1 MNHPA
6 RGSVSVGMPVASS
19 QVSTSLFAWPGAR
32 WSKRD
37 LRHVAQWLLLATLI
51 CATPATWA
59 KASGEASAIAA
70 AASSVSPPAV
80 SSSSYFVAASELAHP
95 LRPFEHLPNN
105 AAINVHAAVVTMPD
119 PVETRLGRSFDTEL
133 TALVGAFQAKEYV
146 LDGFAFTWTPRSADG
161 KSTANDTDA
170 SRRTL
175 PSVMLFRKDNWRSC
189 KSKTDTQ
196 GDSDGCGSTYYALFL
211 VGETPSFGIH
221 PESFMRAARCAMA
234 LDSSNRQEKN
244 SLPEALNQVDC
255 DRIAWKAPTKGVTW
269 SCDASLAV
277 IGPSFSGA
285 MESMASALSK
295 VATEARGHAT
305 DAATDAAKVANA
317 KDKVASN
324 TAPETTGA
332 GCHGIGHLNILL
344 RSPSASVDSNDQI
357 VQNAYLS
364 ELEPFVSLTYTP
376 LAYSVGDQLKRVK
389 RYLESLIHDDE
400 KVVILSEESSFGLG
414 ASKLAMPLSSPSPPS
429 SSSSSSPSSS
439 SSVAKPQVQF
449 ISVQFPPNIAA
460 IRSEHV
466 QLKQEESKQRR
477 SMLPERLLELDL
489 TGVETGVDQPPTYQ
503 PSLSSRSDELM
514 LYQTFDAL
522 QRYATPAAVVIV
534 ATDVRDRLFL
544 LSEIRNAFPGALP
557 VVLEQDNLMVHPDY
571 RAMSRGSII
580 MPAGKSLLCLNVSGL
595 DCFSSDDKSDA
606 PPREQAAHRSAGNAP
621 DVSSNDCSQAGDR
634 RFFSFPTDYA
644 ANMFRAVVGMI
655 CPSDASPNKPNMLVA
670 TLAGFQRVDE
680 SDLDR
685 ADKENESKGQGDEE
699 TKSKVGGKEQTESKA
714 EDRKRR
720 PRDIPIVA
728 DNRMQLQQ
736 PVYLSMGIVLGILL
750 VTAIW
755 LVRNGRTP
763 ELATLP
769 LSRHAMRWM
778 DMLITPNGAQASST
792 QPKEPR
798 TSWGWLVP
806 WIAFAAFGI
815 VIAGYK
821 IIVMFPPAAPGDTDL
836 AHGTDRWALI
846 CLCLA
851 YACFMAFCGVRMRV
865 WNAACLT
872 IAEHVNDSS
881 RLKVRLRHRAYY
893 RASIATALLLLV
905 LVLCVNDYRPSGAH
919 SVWLSVLA
927 GAFVLGS
934 SGFFLVLY
942 LEGLDRWRC
951 MSLELSRTVTA
962 VQKCAEDETWPTP
975 KLLDERPRSPF
986 NVVMRIDNYNA
997 LRRSDL
1003 AAWVLQTNVLLS
1015 DTVDSPFDKAEIR
1028 QWQAVLVSQMKLAGT
1043 AVRSSAWCA
1052 VLGAT
1057 VALMLIQV
1065 YPPVY
1070 ERLQT
1075 TAAAILMVLGFAA
1088 ITYGVLTLEK
1098 DYLLGRMFTND
1109 KDHLSLGSALS
1120 ALWPKLLAM
1129 GSILITVFL
1138 PDAWDWLNTA
1148 VKAINSLR

>member
-1 MNHPA
+1 MLHPA
-6 RGSVSVGMPVASS
+6 QGPVSVGAPVASAS
-19 QVSTSLFAWPGAR
+19 SSKGSFAGLYAR
-32 WSKRD
+32 RSKAC
-37 LRHVAQWLLLATLI
+37 LRQMAQWLMLATLI
-51 CATPATWA
+51 GAAPAMGA
-59 KASGEASAIAA
+59 KAPGAASAVAA
-70 AASSVSPPAV
+70 TASSAPPPAV
-80 SSSSYFVAASELAHP
+80 TSSSYFVAASELAHP
-95 LRPFEHLPNN
+95 LRPFEHLPGN
-105 AAINVHAAVVTMPD
+105 AAIKVHAAVVTMPD

-133 TALVGAFQAKEYV
+133 TALVAAFQAKEYV
-146 LDGFAFTWTPRSADG
+146 LDGFAFTWTPRSPDG
-161 KSTANDTDA
+161 KSTANDMDA

-189 KSKTDTQ
+189 KSKTNTE
-196 GDSDGCGSTYYALFL
+196 GIAAACESTYYALFL

-221 PESFMRAARCAMA
+221 PESFIRAARCAMA
-234 LDSSNRQEKN
+234 LDASNRQEKN
-244 SLPEALNQVDC
+244 SLPEALNQIDC
-255 DRIAWKAPTKGVTW
+255 DQLDWQAPTKGVSW
-269 SCDASLAV
+269 SCDANLAV
-277 IGPSFSGA
+277 IGPTFSGA

-295 VATEARGHAT
+295 VATGAREHAM
-305 DAATDAAKVANA
+305 AAAKPA
-317 KDKVASN
+317 
-324 TAPETTGA
+324 TA
-332 GCHGIGHLNILL
+332 GCQGIGHLNILL
-344 RSPSASVDSNDQI
+344 STPSASVDSNDQI
-357 VQNAYLS
+357 VQNTYLATS
-364 ELEPFVSLTYTP
+364 DLKPFVTLTYTP

-389 RYLESLIHDDE
+389 RYLESRILRGD
-400 KVVILSEESSFGLG
+400 KVVVLSEESSFGLG
-414 ASKLAMPLSSPSPPS
+414 ASKLAMPS
-429 SSSSSSPSSS
+429 SSTPPLST
-439 SSVAKPQVQF
+439 ATTRQVQF
-449 ISVQFPPNIAA
+449 VSVQFPPNIAA

-489 TGVETGVDQPPTYQ
+489 TGVETGIDQPPTYQ

-522 QRYATPAAVVIV
+522 QRFVTPAAVVIV

-595 DCFSSDDKSDA
+595 DCFAKEGRLDAA
-606 PPREQAAHRSAGNAP
+606 PPRSGGNAP
-621 DVSSNDCSQAGDR
+621 ETMSNDCRQTGNR

-644 ANMFRAVVGMI
+644 ANMFRAVVGLI
-655 CPSDASPNKPNMLVA
+655 CPNDASPNQPDMLVA

-680 SDLDR
+680 AAPD
-685 ADKENESKGQGDEE
+685 QGD
-699 TKSKVGGKEQTESKA
+699 QQNNSKA
-714 EDRKRR
+714 GGDRRR
-720 PRDIPIVA
+720 LGDIPIVA
-728 DNRMQLQQ
+728 DSRMQLQQ
-736 PVYLSMGIVLGILL
+736 PVYLSMAIVLGILL
-750 VTAIW
+750 VTALW

-778 DMLITPNGAQASST
+778 DMLRTPDGAQASK
-792 QPKEPR
+792 PPGEPR
-798 TSWGWLVP
+798 TSWGWLLP
-806 WIAFAAFGI
+806 WIVFAAFGI
-815 VIAGYK
+815 VIAACK
-821 IIVMFPPAAPGDTDL
+821 IYVMFPPATPGDTDL
-836 AHGTDRWALI
+836 AHGTDHWALI

-851 YACFMAFCGVRMRV
+851 YACFVAFSGVRMRV
-865 WNAACLT
+865 WNVYCLA
-872 IAEHVNDSS
+872 IAEHIDASS
-881 RLKVRLRHRAYY
+881 RLKVRLHHRAYW

-905 LVLCVNDYRPSGAH
+905 MVLCVNDYLPTGAH
-919 SVWLSVLA
+919 SVWLSAFA

-934 SGFFLVLY
+934 SGYFLVLY

-962 VQKCAEDETWPTP
+962 VQESTGVKEWPTP

-997 LRRSDL
+997 LRRPDL
-1003 AAWVLQTNVLLS
+1003 AAWVLQTNALLLGTI
-1015 DTVDSPFDKAEIR
+1015 DPAFDQAKLR
-1028 QWQAVLVSQMKLAGT
+1028 QWQAVLVAQMKLAGT

-1057 VALMLIQV
+1057 VTLMLIQV

-1075 TAAAILMVLGFAA
+1075 TAAAILMLLGFAA

-1109 KDHLSLGSALS
+1109 KDHLTLGGALS

-1129 GSILITVFL
+1129 GSLLITVFL
-1138 PDAWDWLNTA
+1138 PDAWDWLNSA

>member
-1 MNHPA
+1 M
-6 RGSVSVGMPVASS
+6 
-19 QVSTSLFAWPGAR
+19 
-32 WSKRD
+32 
-37 LRHVAQWLLLATLI
+37 
-51 CATPATWA
+51 
-59 KASGEASAIAA
+59 A
-70 AASSVSPPAV
+70 AASSVAPPPV
-80 SSSSYFVAASELAHP
+80 TSSSYFVAASELPHP
-95 LRPFEHLPNN
+95 LRPFEHLPGN

-133 TALVGAFQAKEYV
+133 TALVSAFQAKEYV
-146 LDGFAFTWTPRSADG
+146 LDGFAFTWAPRAPDD
-161 KSTANDTDA
+161 KPAPNEADA
-170 SRRTL
+170 SRRSL

-189 KSKTDTQ
+189 KSKTDKQ
-196 GDSDGCGSTYYALFL
+196 ADAAACESTYYVLFL

-221 PESFMRAARCAMA
+221 PESFIRAARCAMA
-234 LDSSNRQEKN
+234 LDASNRQQKN
-244 SLPEALNQVDC
+244 SLPDAFNQTDC
-255 DRIAWKAPTKGVTW
+255 DRIAWKAPINGVSW
-269 SCDASLAV
+269 SCDANLAV
-277 IGPSFSGA
+277 IGPTFSGA

-295 VATEARGHAT
+295 VATEARDQAIKSA
-305 DAATDAAKVANA
+305 AATAKATNQASGNAAL
-317 KDKVASN
+317 
-324 TAPETTGA
+324 ETTGA
-332 GCHGIGHLNILL
+332 ACQGPGHLNIVL
-344 RSPSASVDSNDQI
+344 RTPSASVDSNDQI

-364 ELEPFVSLTYTP
+364 PLQPFVSLNYTP
-376 LAYSVGDQLKRVK
+376 LAYSVGHQLERVK
-389 RYLESLIHDDE
+389 RYLERRILRGD

-414 ASKLAMPLSSPSPPS
+414 ASKLAMPS
-429 SSSSSSPSSS
+429 SSSSSAPPALPASTASSPASSS
-439 SSVAKPQVQF
+439 STATARRVQF

-489 TGVETGVDQPPTYQ
+489 TGVERGVDQPPTYQ

-522 QRYATPAAVVIV
+522 QRFVTPAAVIIV

-580 MPAGKSLLCLNVSGL
+580 MPAGKSLLCLNASGL
-595 DCFSSDDKSDA
+595 DCFPAKAAPDA
-606 PPREQAAHRSAGNAP
+606 SPREQASPSSAGNAP
-621 DVSSNDCSQAGDR
+621 ELVANHCTRAASR

-644 ANMFRAVVGMI
+644 ANMFRAVVGLI
-655 CPSDASPNKPNMLVA
+655 CPSDASPNEPAMLVA

-680 SDLDR
+680 SVPDQRDEQ
-685 ADKENESKGQGDEE
+685 DKRGAQRNSKTMG
-699 TKSKVGGKEQTESKA
+699 
-714 EDRKRR
+714 
-720 PRDIPIVA
+720 DIPIVA
-728 DNRMQLQQ
+728 DTRMQLQQ

-750 VTAIW
+750 VTAVW

-778 DMLITPNGAQASST
+778 DMVKTPNGARASRQAG
-792 QPKEPR
+792 EPR
-798 TSWGWLVP
+798 TSWWWLAP
-806 WIAFAAFGI
+806 WIAFAVFGI
-815 VIAGYK
+815 VVAACK
-821 IIVMFPPAAPGDTDL
+821 IIVMFPPATPGDTDL

-851 YACFMAFCGVRMRV
+851 YACFVAFCGVRMRV
-865 WNAACLT
+865 WNAYCLA
-872 IAEHVNDSS
+872 IAEHVDASS
-881 RLKVRLRHRAYY
+881 RLKVRLYHRAYL
-893 RASIATALLLLV
+893 RASVATVLLLLV
-905 LVLCVNDYRPSGAH
+905 LVLCVNDYLPTGAH
-919 SVWLSVLA
+919 SVWLSAFA

-962 VQKCAEDETWPTP
+962 VQESTGVKEWPTP

-997 LRRSDL
+997 LRRPDL
-1003 AAWVLQTNVLLS
+1003 AAWVRQTNALLGG
-1015 DTVDSPFDKAEIR
+1015 TVDPSFDKAKLRE
-1028 QWQAVLVSQMKLAGT
+1028 WQAVLVSQMKLAGT

-1057 VALMLIQV
+1057 VTLMLIQV

-1075 TAAAILMVLGFAA
+1075 TAAAILMLLGFAA

-1109 KDHLSLGSALS
+1109 KDQLTLGGALS

-1138 PDAWDWLNTA
+1138 PDAWDWLNSA
-1148 VKAINSLR
+1148 VKAVNSLR

>member
-1 MNHPA
+1 MSGAIAKGRVAMIHPA
-6 RGSVSVGMPVASS
+6 QGAAVSVGIPVASAA
-19 QVSTSLFAWPGAR
+19 VSKGSFVALLAR
-32 WSKRD
+32 W
-37 LRHVAQWLLLATLI
+37 LLVATLI
-51 CATPATWA
+51 GAAPAIGA
-59 KASGEASAIAA
+59 KASGEASVVAA
-70 AASSVSPPAV
+70 AASSVAPPAV
-80 SSSSYFVAASELAHP
+80 TSSSYFVAASELPHP
-95 LRPFEHLPNN
+95 LRPFEHLPSN

-133 TALVGAFQAKEYV
+133 TALVAAFQAKEFV
-146 LDGFAFTWTPRSADG
+146 LDGFAFTWAPRSPDG
-161 KSTANDTDA
+161 KSTANETEA

-175 PSVMLFRKDNWRSC
+175 PSVMLFRKDNWRNC
-189 KSKTDTQ
+189 KSRTDTQ
-196 GDSDGCGSTYYALFL
+196 ANADACESTYYALFL

-221 PESFMRAARCAMA
+221 PESFIRAARCAMA
-234 LDSSNRQEKN
+234 LDASNRQETN
-244 SLPEALNQVDC
+244 ALPEALNQIDC
-255 DRIAWKAPTKGVTW
+255 DQIAWKAPTKGVSW
-269 SCDASLAV
+269 SCDANLAV
-277 IGPSFSGA
+277 IGPTFSGA

-295 VATEARGHAT
+295 VATDAREHAME
-305 DAATDAAKVANA
+305 AAK
-317 KDKVASN
+317 
-324 TAPETTGA
+324 TATA
-332 GCHGIGHLNILL
+332 GCQGVDHLNILL
-344 RSPSASVDSNDQI
+344 RAPSASVDSNDQI
-357 VQNAYLS
+357 VQNAYLATND
-364 ELEPFVSLTYTP
+364 LKPFVTLAYTP

-389 RYLESLIHDDE
+389 RYLESRIHDND

-414 ASKLAMPLSSPSPPS
+414 ASKLAMPSSSPSPPS
-429 SSSSSSPSSS
+429 SSASPPSSSPAPASSS
-439 SSVAKPQVQF
+439 AKKGEVQF

-477 SMLPERLLELDL
+477 SLLPERLLELDL

-522 QRYATPAAVVIV
+522 QRYVTPAAVVIV

-580 MPAGKSLLCLNVSGL
+580 MPAGKSLLCLNASGL
-595 DCFSSDDKSDA
+595 DCFPKDDPDA
-606 PPREQAAHRSAGNAP
+606 RPREQAADRSVGNAP
-621 DVSSNDCSQAGDR
+621 GVSSNECSQSGNR

-644 ANMFRAVVGMI
+644 ANMFRAVVGLI
-655 CPSDASPNKPNMLVA
+655 CPSDASPNRPNMLVA

-680 SDLDR
+680 SGLGRGDEQS
-685 ADKENESKGQGDEE
+685 ADKVQGDEVTESKVQGKEQNESKAQR
-699 TKSKVGGKEQTESKA
+699 TS
-714 EDRKRR
+714 RR
-720 PRDIPIVA
+720 FGDIPIVA
-728 DNRMQLQQ
+728 DTRMQLQQ

-778 DMLITPNGAQASST
+778 DMLKTQNGAQASS
-792 QPKEPR
+792 KLAGEPR
-798 TSWGWLVP
+798 TSWIWLVP

-815 VIAGYK
+815 LIAAYK
-821 IIVMFPPAAPGDTDL
+821 IIVMFPPATPGDTDL
-836 AHGTDRWALI
+836 AHGTDGWALI

-851 YACFMAFCGVRMRV
+851 YACFMAFCCVRMRV
-865 WNAACLT
+865 WNAYCLA
-872 IAEHVNDSS
+872 IAEHVNPSS
-881 RLKVRLRHRAYY
+881 RLKVRLRHRPYY

-919 SVWLSVLA
+919 SVWLSAFA

-962 VQKCAEDETWPTP
+962 VQESTTVKEWPTP

-986 NVVMRIDNYNA
+986 NAVMRIDNYNA
-997 LRRSDL
+997 LRRPDF
-1003 AAWVLQTNVLLS
+1003 AAWVRQTNALL
-1015 DTVDSPFDKAEIR
+1015 DGTIDPLFDKEKLR
-1028 QWQAVLVSQMKLAGT
+1028 QWQAVLVAQMKLAGT

-1057 VALMLIQV
+1057 VTLMLIQV

-1109 KDHLSLGSALS
+1109 EDHLTFGGALS

-1138 PDAWDWLNTA
+1138 PDAWDWLNSA

>member
-1 MNHPA
+1 MIHPA
-6 RGSVSVGMPVASS
+6 QGHVCVG
-19 QVSTSLFAWPGAR
+19 TPGASATL
-32 WSKRD
+32 SKGSFAGLYARRSKGS
-37 LRHVAQWLLLATLI
+37 LRQMAQWLLLATLI
-51 CATPATWA
+51 CAAPAIGA
-59 KASGEASAIAA
+59 KAPPEAGAAA
-70 AASSVSPPAV
+70 AASSVSPPPV

-95 LRPFEHLPNN
+95 LRPFEHLPGN

-133 TALVGAFQAKEYV
+133 TALVAGFQAKEYV
-146 LDGFAFTWTPRSADG
+146 LDGFAFTWTPRSPDG
-161 KSTANDTDA
+161 KSTANDMDA

-175 PSVMLFRKDNWRSC
+175 PSVMLFRKDNWRNC
-189 KSKTDTQ
+189 KSKTDTEANAAH
-196 GDSDGCGSTYYALFL
+196 CESTYYALFL

-221 PESFMRAARCAMA
+221 PDAFMRAARCAMA
-234 LDSSNRQEKN
+234 LDASNRQEKN
-244 SLPEALNQVDC
+244 SLPEALNQTDC
-255 DRIAWKAPTKGVTW
+255 DRIVWKAPTKGVSW
-269 SCDASLAV
+269 SCDANLAV
-277 IGPSFSGA
+277 IGPTFSGA

-295 VATEARGHAT
+295 VATGAREEAIKS
-305 DAATDAAKVANA
+305 AA
-317 KDKVASN
+317 
-324 TAPETTGA
+324 A
-332 GCHGIGHLNILL
+332 GCQGMGHLNILL
-344 RSPSASVDSNDQI
+344 RTPSASVDSNDQI
-357 VQNAYLS
+357 VQNTYLATN
-364 ELEPFVSLTYTP
+364 ELKPFVTLTYTP

-389 RYLESLIHDDE
+389 RYLESRILRGD

-414 ASKLAMPLSSPSPPS
+414 ASKLAMPTSSPAPAS
-429 SSSSSSPSSS
+429 ST
-439 SSVAKPQVQF
+439 AKTRQIQF

-466 QLKQEESKQRR
+466 QLKQAEDKQRR
-477 SMLPERLLELDL
+477 SILPERLLELDL

-522 QRYATPAAVVIV
+522 QRFVTPAAVVIV

-580 MPAGKSLLCLNVSGL
+580 MPAGKSLLCLNGSGL
-595 DCFSSDDKSDA
+595 DCFSSAARSNA
-606 PPREQAAHRSAGNAP
+606 SPRGQAAPLAGNQP
-621 DVSSNDCSQAGDR
+621 DATSNSCSRTGNR
-634 RFFSFPTDYA
+634 RYFSFPTDYA
-644 ANMFRAVVGMI
+644 ANMFRAVVGLI
-655 CPSDASPNKPNMLVA
+655 CPSDTSPNEPDMLVA

-680 SDLDR
+680 PAVD
-685 ADKENESKGQGDEE
+685 QGDAQN
-699 TKSKVGGKEQTESKA
+699 KHGALGG
-714 EDRKRR
+714 RR
-720 PRDIPIVA
+720 TFRDIPIVA
-728 DNRMQLQQ
+728 DTRMQLQQ

-778 DMLITPNGAQASST
+778 DMLKTPDGAQAASK
-792 QPKEPR
+792 QAGEPR
-798 TSWGWLVP
+798 TSWGWLLP

-815 VIAGYK
+815 VIAVCK
-821 IIVMFPPAAPGDTDL
+821 IIVMFPPATPGDTDL
-836 AHGTDRWALI
+836 AHGTDRWAVV

-851 YACFMAFCGVRMRV
+851 YACFVAFCGVRMRV
-865 WNAACLT
+865 WNVYCLAF
-872 IAEHVNDSS
+872 AEHVDASS
-881 RLKVRLRHRAYY
+881 RLKVRLRHRAYW
-893 RASIATALLLLV
+893 RASMATALLLLV
-905 LVLCVNDYRPSGAH
+905 LVLCVNDYLPTGAH
-919 SVWLSVLA
+919 SVWLSAFA

-962 VQKCAEDETWPTP
+962 VQESTGVKEWPTP

-997 LRRSDL
+997 LRGPDF
-1003 AAWVLQTNVLLS
+1003 AAWVRQTNVLLAG
-1015 DTVDSPFDKAEIR
+1015 TVDPSFDNAKLRA
-1028 QWQAVLVSQMKLAGT
+1028 WQAVLVAQMKLAGT

-1075 TAAAILMVLGFAA
+1075 SAAAILMVLGFAA

-1109 KDHLSLGSALS
+1109 KDHLTLGGALS

-1138 PDAWDWLNTA
+1138 PDAWDWLNSA
-1148 VKAINSLR
+1148 VKAVNSLR

>member
-1 MNHPA
+1 MIHPA
-6 RGSVSVGMPVASS
+6 RGSVAVGTPIASA
-19 QVSTSLFAWPGAR
+19 QVSTSLFAWPGVR
-32 WSKRD
+32 WSKGS

-51 CATPATWA
+51 GATPATWA
-59 KASGEASAIAA
+59 KAPGESSAVAA
-70 AASSVSPPAV
+70 VASSVPPPAV

-146 LDGFAFTWTPRSADG
+146 LDGFAFTWRPRSPDG

-189 KSKTDTQ
+189 KSETDTQ
-196 GDSDGCGSTYYALFL
+196 GDSDGCESTYYALFL

-269 SCDASLAV
+269 SCDANLAV

-295 VATEARGHAT
+295 VATQARGHAT
-305 DAATDAAKVANA
+305 DAATDAAKGANA

-324 TAPETTGA
+324 SAPEATGA
-332 GCHGIGHLNILL
+332 RCQGIGHLNILL

-389 RYLESLIHDDE
+389 RYLESRIHDDE

-414 ASKLAMPLSSPSPPS
+414 ASKLAIPLSSPSPPS
-429 SSSSSSPSSS
+429 SPSPSSS
-439 SSVAKPQVQF
+439 SAEKPQVQF

-503 PSLSSRSDELM
+503 ASLSSRSDELM

-522 QRYATPAAVVIV
+522 QRYATPVAVVIV

-580 MPAGKSLLCLNVSGL
+580 MPAGKSLLCLNASGL
-595 DCFSSDDKSDA
+595 DCFSKDDNSEA

-621 DVSSNDCSQAGDR
+621 DVSSNDCSQAGNR

-655 CPSDASPNKPNMLVA
+655 CPSDASPNKPSMLVA

-680 SDLDR
+680 SALDGG
-685 ADKENESKGQGDEE
+685 DKKNE
-699 TKSKVGGKEQTESKA
+699 SKVGGNEQTEGKA

-778 DMLITPNGAQASST
+778 DMLIAPNGAQASST
-792 QPKEPR
+792 QPSEPR
-798 TSWGWLVP
+798 ISWGWLVP

-815 VIAGYK
+815 IIAGYK
-821 IIVMFPPAAPGDTDL
+821 IIVMFPPATPGDTDL

-846 CLCLA
+846 CLCLT

-865 WNAACLT
+865 WNASCLA
-872 IAEHVNDSS
+872 IAEHVDSSS
-881 RLKVRLRHRAYY
+881 RLKVRLGHRAYY

-905 LVLCVNDYRPSGAH
+905 LVLCVNDYWPSGAH
-919 SVWLSVLA
+919 SVWLSVFA

-962 VQKCAEDETWPTP
+962 VQTSAKDEKWPTP

-1003 AAWVLQTNVLLS
+1003 VAWVRQTNVLLGG
-1015 DTVDSPFDKAEIR
+1015 TVDPSFDKAKLRE
-1028 QWQAVLVSQMKLAGT
+1028 WQGVLVSQMKLAGT
-1043 AVRSSAWCA
+1043 AVRSSASCS

-1109 KDHLSLGSALS
+1109 KDQLTLGGALS

-1138 PDAWDWLNTA
+1138 PDAWDWLNTT